1 MTKKEIIEKIR
12 LVEVCQNSWELENL
26 LLLTTLT
33 DEQIQIV
40 LTPLI
45 EEERANG
52 DGEVIYDNDIMV
64 QILSDKYPKDFIL
77 SYGQPDY
84 LTI

>member
-1 MTKKEIIEKIR
+1 MTKKEIFQKIR
-12 LVEVCQNSWELENL
+12 LVEVSQNSWELENL

-33 DEQIQIV
+33 DEQISIV

-45 EEERANG
+45 EEERAN
-52 DGEVIYDNDIMV
+52 DTGEVIYDNDTMV
-64 QILSDKYPKDFIL
+64 QMLGFKYPKDFIL
-77 SYGQPDY
+77 SYGEPDY